1 MDELATTRLGLSVSL
16 IQLKGMQAAIAA
28 HDRMPG
34 LSYARK
40 LAYLKAS
47 GETDTL
53 PDGSPLSSL
62 TNNTVCGDTLING
75 TISSETTP
83 KYHTNRETRST
94 DQLTQAMKKMNV
106 NKIKENTVA
115 KAKKLVA
122 INRTGAEL
130 ALLMGLGKLVVDTA
144 ASKIPKELSVLG
156 PLVVAQIIAAIPTT
170 NDKLVKAQEAA
181 LVYAMYTFWKSSA
194 ANEFLEELTSLSDI
208 SDEL

>member
-28 HDRMPG
+28 HDKMPG

-53 PDGSPLSSL
+53 PDGTSL
-62 TNNTVCGDTLING
+62 GRLNTVEGSFLVNG
-75 TISSETTP
+75 TVSGTTP

-130 ALLMGLGKLVVDTA
+130 ALLMGLGKLVLDTA
-144 ASKIPKELSVLG
+144 AAKMPKELSVLG
-156 PLVVAQIIAAIPTT
+156 PLVVAQIIAAIPTD
-170 NDKLVKAQEAA
+170 NAKLVKAQEAA